1 MAAIEAPRP
10 RVDVASLE
18 RRLEDALSA
27 VRAASAAASA
37 RARDEDAH
45 AAALEAVRAAIR
57 AESAQHGF
65 GGLSLDEALKSAPV
79 RRPRVG
85 PGAAV
90 STDAEWDAA
99 GAASPSQ
106 RPMRPTEVAAAE
118 AAVVWGGGLSDVL
131 RAGAEVAHTRRRQEQ
146 QQRDAESYAPVR
158 RRNAADEHAATWGD
172 APRAGGRWPR
182 RRQAG
187 GGFGG
192 AASMGRS
199 NAHSHS
205 FDEGFGDTY
214 VDPRNPGREQRP
226 FVGAFT
232 NRVAN
237 GVQHGGAGGSTG
249 GGGSAHHSMSSVPP
263 ERTHG
268 EERARAALRF
278 ARSAVRRLPL
288 VIVEAGAEELP
299 ECSICLEEASVGSEL
314 KQLNCKH
321 AFHGPCLM
329 KWFAHGGMKCPMCRQ
344 VCIV

>member
-1 MAAIEAPRP
+1 
-10 RVDVASLE
+10 
-18 RRLEDALSA
+18 
-27 VRAASAAASA
+27 
-37 RARDEDAH
+37 
-45 AAALEAVRAAIR
+45 
-57 AESAQHGF
+57 
-65 GGLSLDEALKSAPV
+65 
-79 RRPRVG
+79 
-85 PGAAV
+85 
-90 STDAEWDAA
+90 
-99 GAASPSQ
+99 
-106 RPMRPTEVAAAE
+106 
-118 AAVVWGGGLSDVL
+118 
-131 RAGAEVAHTRRRQEQ
+131 
-146 QQRDAESYAPVR
+146 
-158 RRNAADEHAATWGD
+158 
-172 APRAGGRWPR
+172 
-182 RRQAG
+182 
-187 GGFGG
+187 
-192 AASMGRS
+192 MGRS
-199 NAHSHS
+199 NVHSHS

-232 NRVAN
+232 HRVAN

-249 GGGSAHHSMSSVPP
+249 GGGSAQHSMSSIPP